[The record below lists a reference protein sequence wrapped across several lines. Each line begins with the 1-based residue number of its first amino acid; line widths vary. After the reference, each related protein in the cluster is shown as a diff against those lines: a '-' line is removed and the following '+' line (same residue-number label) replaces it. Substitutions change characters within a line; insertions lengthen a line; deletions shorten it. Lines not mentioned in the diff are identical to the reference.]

1 VLLVGECVRRKLLVP
16 NANGIILV
24 IPNEQVV
31 GKRRLG
37 IARNHTC
44 GETTVS
50 GFDVPVTVVNADNF
64 EIVKCYHVFLA
75 PSFYFLHLTVSV

>member
-1 VLLVGECVRRKLLVP
+1 MNKNESKYFNTAIKMNVVLILIGELVRRKLLVP
-16 NANGIILV
+16 NADGIILV

-31 GKRRLG
+31 GKWRLG

-50 GFDVPVTVVNADNF
+50 GFHIAVTVVDTDNLK
-64 EIVKCYHVFLA
+64 IV
-75 PSFYFLHLTVSV
+75 